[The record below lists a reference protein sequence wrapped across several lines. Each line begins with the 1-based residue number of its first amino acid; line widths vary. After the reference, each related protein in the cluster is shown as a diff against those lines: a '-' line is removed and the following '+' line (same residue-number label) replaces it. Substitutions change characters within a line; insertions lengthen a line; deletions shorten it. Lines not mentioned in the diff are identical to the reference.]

1 MRHTF
6 WSYLIRCANT
16 KWIRLVLWKIQSGH
30 DFVHRWTDRR
40 TDRRTENVKPVYPLF
55 NFFEAG
61 GIMKSDIC
69 PTLIIA
75 MLRTTPQ
82 NVFFSVILYFITWPT
97 LCAYFTIYFIT
108 LFAEMDFSYPY
119 PWFQNM
125 TLMQTGGIIM
135 DFALVV
141 IIHPKWEPIDLKV
154 NTLRQR
160 RNEQHFANDI
170 FKRIFFNE
178 NVWISIKI
186 SLKFVPKGPI
196 NNIPALVQIMAWRCQ
211 VTSHYLN
218 QCWLVYRRIYASL
231 GLNELRALETAK
243 CDNACGPFLLIKTG
257 SLITQ

>member
-16 KWIRLVLWKIQSGH
+16 KRIRLVLWKIQSGH
-30 DFVHRWTDRR
+30 DFVHRWTDGR
-40 TDRRTENVKPVYPLF
+40 TDRRTENVKPVYTPF

-75 MLRTTPQ
+75 MLCTTPQ

-97 LCAYFTIYFIT
+97 LYAYFTIYFIT
-108 LFAEMDFSYPY
+108 LLVEMDFSYPY

-125 TLMQTGGIIM
+125 TLMQTGGMIM

-154 NTLRQR
+154 EAETKWTTFRKR
-160 RNEQHFANDI
+160 HFQTY
-170 FKRIFFNE
+170 FLHE

-196 NNIPALVQIMAWRCQ
+196 NNIPAYVQIMAWRRQ
-211 VTSHYLN
+211 ATSHYLN
-218 QCWLVYRRIYASL
+218 QCWSVYRRIYASL

-243 CDNACGPFLLIKTG
+243 CDNACGPFLLIETG